1 MGITDPDR
9 RQSVDDIPRLQS
21 LFRNG
26 PIRVKFR
33 VFVQFFFC
41 GKLISTLDVLEKT
54 TVAPLSASNA
64 VRSVRKA
71 ILKVKWIQRRA

>member
-9 RQSVDDIPRLQS
+9 RQFVDDIPRLQS

-33 VFVQFFFC
+33 VFVQFFC